1 MENLINFLLFIFL
14 VPIAV
19 IAFVALVPIA
29 ISAVDIMC
37 FAISRFHSRFVN
49 RRSNSKEDYHGRNN

>member
-19 IAFVALVPIA
+19 IAFVALILIA

-49 RRSNSKEDYHGRNN
+49 HRSNSKEN

>member
-19 IAFVALVPIA
+19 IAFVALVLIA

-37 FAISRFHSRFVN
+37 FAISRFYSRFIN
-49 RRSNSKEDYHGRNN
+49 HRSNSKEG